1 MPPDPLPAAS
11 GTLPGPI
18 RDALA
23 EILLDR
29 LALVVTDPRLPDNP
43 IIHASPGFTALTGYD
58 EAEVLG
64 RNCRF
69 LQGAGTD
76 VAAVDRVRSAI
87 RDGRAVTVDL
97 VNYRKNGE
105 PFGNRLRIDPV
116 HADGQ
121 LRCLLGVL
129 HELPPPGSVVEDG
142 RDMLLRDLRHR
153 VNGAMQL
160 VMSLLRIRMARSQDP
175 AVVEALSDALEQ
187 LEAVM
192 LVSLMEAADRVD
204 STTGVQMAY
213 LKRYAARA
221 ANRLEL
227 RVPEVLPRATGGKGE
242 AHKMEAIDAAR
253 VLGADVAYLDPP
265 YNQHSYLGNYHVW
278 ESLVVWDKPEVYGV
292 ACKRADCVSRRSVF
306 NSRPRALGALREVIR
321 AIDARALVVSFSDE
335 GFVSREDMEGM
346 LREWAGKRGGGV
358 VRTVAVPS
366 KRYVGAKIGIHNQ
379 RGERVGK
386 VSHVTNTEFVFTCVR
401 EASRL
406 CVA

>member
-1 MPPDPLPAAS
+1 MIKYLGSKRLLIPTILEGVRGAVLELSGGRAHVLRRAGGGLTVLDLFS
-11 GTLPGPI
+11 GTSRVGHALKREGY
-18 RDALA
+18 RVVSNDHNAYAHTLATCYVRADAEDVLEDA
-23 EILLDR
+23 RLLVR
-29 LALVVTDPRLPDNP
+29 EFNAMEVPVGGGGYITETFCERSRYFSPRNGERID
-43 IIHASPGFTALTGYD
+43 
-58 EAEVLG
+58 
-64 RNCRF
+64 
-69 LQGAGTD
+69 
-76 VAAVDRVRSAI
+76 AI
-87 RDGRAVTVDL
+87 REAIS
-97 VNYRKNGE
+97 RKG
-105 PFGNRLRIDPV
+105 LDP
-116 HADGQ
+116 D
-121 LRCLLGVL
+121 
-129 HELPPPGSVVEDG
+129 
-142 RDMLLRDLRHR
+142 
-153 VNGAMQL
+153 
-160 VMSLLRIRMARSQDP
+160 
-175 AVVEALSDALEQ
+175 

-227 RVPEVLPRATGGKGE
+227 RVPEVLPRAVGGKGE
-242 AHKMEAIDAAR
+242 AHQMEALDAAR
-253 VLGADVAYLDPP
+253 AFSADVAYLDPP

-306 NSRPRALGALREVIR
+306 NSKPRAGGALREVIR

-335 GFVSREDMEGM
+335 GFVSREEMEGM
-346 LREWAGKRGGGV
+346 LGEWAGTRGTRGVGGGV

-366 KRYVGAKIGIHNQ
+366 KRYVGAKIGIHNH

-401 EASRL
+401 AASRL